1 MKWLKTSEV
10 TKVIKAEIK
19 ARLGLAANKV
29 SVRKS
34 EYGNIVIDVSA
45 CPTIVNQAWAI
56 ANEFRSGKRGVID
69 DWMDFKLYRLKSPY
83 TGGDVVWNEYAV
95 TAAEEKFGT
104 LVKTPVRVFYQYV
117 LVEGA
122 MMW

>member
-1 MKWLKTSEV
+1 MNWLKTSEV
-10 TKVIKAEIK
+10 TKILKTEIK
-19 ARLGLAANKV
+19 ARLGMAASKV

-34 EYGNIVIDVSA
+34 EYGNIVIDVSG
-45 CPTIVNQAWAI
+45 CPAIVNQAWTI

-117 LVEGA
+117 RVEGA